1 MAPNGTSEGIYQGVL
16 VNYLIAQARTVEG
29 SVNRALRALIERN
42 DRLASEVFLTEPR
55 INEMEI
61 VIDKLRTVRAL
72 RQGNRWEP
80 DVRLIVATLK
90 INNDLERMGDLA
102 VNLSE
107 RAVSL
112 AGMGSVQA
120 PPELEPMTTAVRAMV
135 SKCLGALIYQN
146 VELATQVLESDDIVD
161 QHRDQV
167 FDTLLAGMTENP
179 AHAAPNLQFVLA
191 SRSLE
196 RIADHTT
203 NIAEDVLFWVRGLE
217 VRHGRARQ
225 IEENSSTW
233 KQPPVP
239 EFGLPKLG
247 HTASL
252 RSFRAVHRLFNQ
264 CAYSQAACEVC
275 TLRLVAGLLVGTS
288 GGSRILEY
296 GLSYFLTAV

>member
-1 MAPNGTSEGIYQGVL
+1 MASHVNQEVVYQGAL
-16 VNYLIAQARTVEG
+16 VNYLVSQARTVEG

-61 VIDKLRTVRAL
+61 VIDEHAVRML
-72 RQGNRWEP
+72 RQGNLLEP

-112 AGMGSVQA
+112 AGMGNVKE
-120 PPELEPMTTAVRAMV
+120 PPELAPMTTAVRAMV

-146 VELATQVLESDDIVD
+146 VELATQALESDDIVD
-161 QHRDQV
+161 RHRDQV
-167 FDTLLAGMTENP
+167 FETLLAGMTENP
-179 AHAAPNLQFVLA
+179 AQAAPNLQFVLA

-217 VRHGRARQ
+217 VRHRRAKQ
-225 IEENSSTW
+225 MEEKQKLETATAASGSS
-233 KQPPVP
+233 
-239 EFGLPKLG
+239 
-247 HTASL
+247 
-252 RSFRAVHRLFNQ
+252 
-264 CAYSQAACEVC
+264 
-275 TLRLVAGLLVGTS
+275 
-288 GGSRILEY
+288 
-296 GLSYFLTAV
+296 